1 MKVIARILVG
11 SQNYGLDIP
20 NSDKDYKVLLCP
32 EFEDLYNYRKVE
44 AKDLPKE
51 LDKEHYSVMSV
62 ITFDKHLR
70 NGNPNCLEM
79 LYSVDLE
86 TDNTDFCAYVD
97 YAVDLLRDGYL
108 AVVWESFYN
117 AVAGIIMNGFDKYGA
132 TRKTVSRAEYFYR
145 MICALPNQNEHVQ
158 PYGMTAYTWRNREIV
173 SGAKR
178 LRTDESIKQEEL
190 EEIKDAVIFLLKDE
204 KLERYL
210 KAQRWIEKNKEKAD
224 LLKWRAKCLG
234 EAMKNLVYDMI
245 TRD

>member
-1 MKVIARILVG
+1 MKEIARILVG

-44 AKDLPKE
+44 AKDLPKG
-51 LDKEHYSVMSV
+51 LDKDHHSVMSV
-62 ITFDKHLR
+62 ITFDKLLR

-86 TDNTDFCAYVD
+86 TDNTDFRAYVD
-97 YAVDLLRDGYL
+97 YAIELYRDGYL

-117 AVAGIIMNGFDKYGA
+117 AVAGIIMNGFEKYG
-132 TRKTVSRAEYFYR
+132 TTPKTVSMAIYFYGLICSLSKPHEDPNAYSMRAE
-145 MICALPNQNEHVQ
+145 
-158 PYGMTAYTWRNREIV
+158 TWRNANIT
-173 SGAKR
+173 SLAKGF
-178 LRTDESIKQEEL
+178 RTRDSITQGVLDETKETI
-190 EEIKDAVIFLLKDE
+190 IFLLKDE

-210 KAQRWIEKNKEKAD
+210 KAQRWIEKNREKAD
-224 LLKWRAKCLG
+224 LLKWRTKCFG
-234 EAMKNLVYDMI
+234 EAMKNLVHDMI